1 MTEALRAVTGRVVW
15 GVPALLRSASIVLAT
30 VALVAC
36 STTGVTRAEPT
47 APPTGAATPTASPA
61 PTAPPTAAPTTT
73 PPPDWNAP
81 PVIAND
87 AAALGTQLA
96 TVEAII
102 RDPNAPAAQLAWAGH
117 AEQLCIS
124 RLADFPEWT
133 DQVLAALPAGPRATI
148 AASIEAGKQL
158 RLLHAG
164 PIPKSLPDWHI
175 VQPPPIDELMSYYKE
190 AEATFGVPWYVLAS
204 INLIETRMG
213 RIRGDSSAGAQGPMQ
228 FIPSTWAAYGAGGD
242 VNSYRDSILAAGR
255 YLKAAGAPGDL
266 KKAIF
271 AYNHSSFYVNAVT
284 GYGEAMRA
292 DPSAYRGFYGWQVYY
307 PTLDG
312 PILMPPGW
320 TKP

>member
-1 MTEALRAVTGRVVW
+1 MTTLMRI
-15 GVPALLRSASIVLAT
+15 ASIALAT

-36 STTGVTRAEPT
+36 SATGVTRTEQTSPT
-47 APPTGAATPTASPA
+47 ATVRFTPIPTASPSPA
-61 PTAPPTAAPTTT
+61 PTATAAPT
-73 PPPDWNAP
+73 PNWKEP

-87 AAALGTQLA
+87 AASLGAQFVV
-96 TVEAII
+96 VEAII
-102 RDPNAPAAQLAWAGH
+102 HDPKAPSDQLAWAGH

-124 RLADFPEWT
+124 RLADYPEWT

-158 RLLHAG
+158 RQLHAG
-164 PIPKSLPDWHI
+164 PIPKTLPDWHI
-175 VQPPPIDELMSYYKE
+175 VQPPPIEELMSYYKE
-190 AEATFGVPWYVLAS
+190 AEAAFGVPWYYLAS

-242 VNSYRDSILAAGR
+242 VNSYHDSIFAAGR
-255 YLKAAGAPGDL
+255 YLKAAGAPGDMNR
-266 KKAIF
+266 AIF
-271 AYNHSSFYVNAVT
+271 AYNHSQFYVNAVT
-284 GYGEAMRA
+284 AYGDAMKV
-292 DPSAYRGFYGWQVYY
+292 DPLAYRGFYGWQVYY

>member
-1 MTEALRAVTGRVVW
+1 MRATSIALGAV
-15 GVPALLRSASIVLAT
+15 ILA
-30 VALVAC
+30 AC
-36 STTGVTRAEPT
+36 SAGIAGRAEPT
-47 APPTGAATPTASPA
+47 PTASIRFTPIPTPTQTQSAA
-61 PTAPPTAAPTTT
+61 PTATVAPE
-73 PPPDWNAP
+73 PNWKEP

-87 AAALGTQLA
+87 ATALAAQFVM
-96 TVEAII
+96 VEALIH
-102 RDPNAPAAQLAWAGH
+102 DPAVTGDKLAWAGH

-124 RLADFPEWT
+124 RLADYPEWT

-158 RLLHAG
+158 RQLHAG

-175 VQPPPIDELMSYYKE
+175 VQPPPIEELMTYYKE
-190 AEATFGVPWYVLAS
+190 AEATFGVPWYDLAS

-242 VNSYRDSILAAGR
+242 VNSYHDSILAAAR
-255 YLKAAGAPGDL
+255 YLKAAGAPGDMPR
-266 KKAIF
+266 AIF
-271 AYNHSSFYVNAVT
+271 AYNHSAFYVNAVT
-284 GYGEAMRA
+284 GYGEAMHA
-292 DPSAYRGFYGWQVYY
+292 DPLAYRGFYGWQVYY

-312 PILMPPGW
+312 PILMPAGW